1 MVKVSK
7 LRSMHAAV
15 RRALL
20 AAGSPNPCDDARVR
34 EAKAGFRRADIEC
47 RLSPEPVRVP
57 IRDRVARALA
67 RRALVATSERR
78 RRRTALVGRFW
89 WLRRGSGVEPLRVGE
104 VKAQADGSTHY
115 AVPPHETEG

>member
-57 IRDRVARALA
+57 NPGSCGVGVGTPRARHLSRAAALPKGVDVPVLCACFGAATWRFLELA
-67 RRALVATSERR
+67 R
-78 RRRTALVGRFW
+78 
-89 WLRRGSGVEPLRVGE
+89 
-104 VKAQADGSTHY
+104 
-115 AVPPHETEG
+115 